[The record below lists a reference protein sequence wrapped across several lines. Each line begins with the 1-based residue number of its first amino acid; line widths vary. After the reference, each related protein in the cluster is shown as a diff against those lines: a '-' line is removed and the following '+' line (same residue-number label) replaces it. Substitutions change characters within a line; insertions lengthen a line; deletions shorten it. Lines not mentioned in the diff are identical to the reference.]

1 MKGFKGTDK
10 NGKCRGF
17 QYEENHDYEFESAE
31 LCKSGGHFC
40 TFPLDVFK
48 YYPPGKECRYFAVE
62 SADEDI
68 SSEKSADD
76 SKRVTKKL
84 HIGEEI
90 GIEGLIKE
98 HINFVN
104 KNIDVH
110 IKHGD
115 LDTAIAGNH
124 GAATAGY
131 RSRAVAGNH
140 GVATAGEY
148 SAATV
153 GCYGVATAGE
163 SGVATAGKYGVAT
176 ASYDSVTTAG
186 DYSVAMSG
194 DYGTATAGNY
204 SAAIAGMFGTVT
216 AGDYSMATAGA
227 SGMATAGYKGTAIT
241 GDCGVATANKFGIA
255 IVGDC
260 GVASAGIHGTATTGD
275 AGAATAGNFG
285 TAKAGKGGT
294 ATAGE
299 DGIAIADKE
308 GVAASRGKSSVGVNG
323 SALARGIGA
332 KVRGGLGS
340 ILVLVE
346 EDCDGSIEDWRAFV
360 VDGNNYKPNV
370 WYQLEDGK
378 VVKVQE
384 EDEQK
389 NYRGLRSE

>member
-10 NGKCRGF
+10 NGRCRGF

-40 TFPLDVFK
+40 TEPLDVFK
-48 YYPPGKECRYFAVE
+48 YYAPGSKSRYFTVE
-62 SADEDI
+62 TADEDV
-68 SSEKSADD
+68 SSKVDDND

-90 GIEGLIKE
+90 DIEGLVKE

-104 KNIDVH
+104 ENIHKH
-110 IKHGD
+110 IERGNFEVATGGYKDAATTGKSGIAVTGD
-115 LDTAIAGNH
+115 WGIATTGECGTAIAGH
-124 GAATAGY
+124 KGAAK
-131 RSRAVAGNH
+131 V
-140 GVATAGEY
+140 GENGI
-148 SAATV
+148 ATV
-153 GCYGVATAGE
+153 GA
-163 SGVATAGKYGVAT
+163 SGAVI
-176 ASYDSVTTAG
+176 
-186 DYSVAMSG
+186 SG
-194 DYGTATAGNY
+194 DYGTSVSGHYGAAISGHYGVATTGGY
-204 SAAIAGMFGTVT
+204 SAAIVGNFGTVT
-216 AGDYSMATAGA
+216 AGDYSMATAGEW
-227 SGMATAGYKGTAIT
+227 GIATAGYKGMAKAGVSGTATVNKCGTAIV
-241 GDCGVATANKFGIA
+241 GVGGVATASSYGTAIA
-255 IVGDC
+255 CDS
-260 GVASAGIHGTATTGD
+260 GVAVASR
-275 AGAATAGNFG
+275 FG

-323 SALARGIGA
+323 SALARGISA